1 MDSIMKYV
9 SGFFSGLLGI
19 MMAIFPVTILWQV
32 LTGTNVFG
40 MDVIAV
46 YHMEENNN
54 EIFEGKTFESLL
66 KDIYTNSTRKEKQI
80 QILITELKPMIKN
93 IGDAVIIVPL
103 IKDYME
109 IAVKND
115 EALIKMAAIVQK
127 AQNRSGNDGDNFML
141 TEAEKEQL
149 IAEVG
154 RVGVK

>member
-1 MDSIMKYV
+1 MDDK
-9 SGFFSGLLGI
+9 
-19 MMAIFPVTILWQV
+19 
-32 LTGTNVFG
+32 
-40 MDVIAV
+40 
-46 YHMEENNN
+46 N
-54 EIFEGKTFESLL
+54 EIFEGKTFDSLL
-66 KDIYTNSTRKEKQI
+66 KDIYDNSKRKETQI

-127 AQNRSGNDGDNFML
+127 AQSRTGSTDDNLML

-149 IAEVG
+149 IAEVE
-154 RVGVK
+154 RVGVTKNV

>member
-1 MDSIMKYV
+1 
-9 SGFFSGLLGI
+9 
-19 MMAIFPVTILWQV
+19 
-32 LTGTNVFG
+32 
-40 MDVIAV
+40 
-46 YHMEENNN
+46 MEDKNNN
-54 EIFEGKTFESLL
+54 SEIFEGKTFDSLL

-127 AQNRSGNDGDNFML
+127 ANLRNTNGDEGLIL

-149 IAEVG
+149 IAEVS
-154 RVGVK
+154 RVGVSK

>member
-1 MDSIMKYV
+1 
-9 SGFFSGLLGI
+9 
-19 MMAIFPVTILWQV
+19 
-32 LTGTNVFG
+32 
-40 MDVIAV
+40 
-46 YHMEENNN
+46 MEKDK
-54 EIFEGKTFESLL
+54 EIFEGKSFESLL
-66 KDIYTNSTRKEKQI
+66 KDIYDNSKRKETQI

-127 AQNRSGNDGDNFML
+127 AQNRNGSSDDNLLL

>member
-1 MDSIMKYV
+1 
-9 SGFFSGLLGI
+9 
-19 MMAIFPVTILWQV
+19 
-32 LTGTNVFG
+32 
-40 MDVIAV
+40 
-46 YHMEENNN
+46 MEDKNKNG
-54 EIFEGKTFESLL
+54 EIFEGKTFYSLI

-80 QILITELKPMIKN
+80 KILITELKPMIKN

-127 AQNRSGNDGDNFML
+127 ANLRNTNGDEGLIL

-149 IAEVG
+149 IAEVS
-154 RVGVK
+154 RVGVSK

>member
-1 MDSIMKYV
+1 MDDK
-9 SGFFSGLLGI
+9 
-19 MMAIFPVTILWQV
+19 
-32 LTGTNVFG
+32 
-40 MDVIAV
+40 
-46 YHMEENNN
+46 N
-54 EIFEGKTFESLL
+54 EIFEGKTFDSLL
-66 KDIYTNSTRKEKQI
+66 KDIYDNSKRKETQI

-127 AQNRSGNDGDNFML
+127 AQSRTGGSDDNLML

-149 IAEVG
+149 IAEVE
-154 RVGVK
+154 RVGVAKNV

>member
-1 MDSIMKYV
+1 MNNTKNLQDSNCTLY
-9 SGFFSGLLGI
+9 L
-19 MMAIFPVTILWQV
+19 
-32 LTGTNVFG
+32 
-40 MDVIAV
+40 
-46 YHMEENNN
+46 YYMENDK
-54 EIFEGKTFESLL
+54 EIFKGKTFDSLL
-66 KDIYTNSTRKEKQI
+66 EDIYNNSKRKETQI

-127 AQNRSGNDGDNFML
+127 AQNRSSSDGDGMYL
-141 TEAEKEQL
+141 TDAEKEQL

-154 RVGVK
+154 RVGVAKWASLAIIIC

>member
-1 MDSIMKYV
+1 
-9 SGFFSGLLGI
+9 
-19 MMAIFPVTILWQV
+19 
-32 LTGTNVFG
+32 
-40 MDVIAV
+40 
-46 YHMEENNN
+46 MEDKNKNG
-54 EIFEGKTFESLL
+54 EIFEGKTFDSLL

-115 EALIKMAAIVQK
+115 EALIMMAAIVQK
-127 AQNRSGNDGDNFML
+127 ANLRNTNGDEGLIL

-149 IAEVG
+149 IAEVS
-154 RVGVK
+154 RVGVSK

>member
-1 MDSIMKYV
+1 
-9 SGFFSGLLGI
+9 
-19 MMAIFPVTILWQV
+19 
-32 LTGTNVFG
+32 
-40 MDVIAV
+40 
-46 YHMEENNN
+46 MEENKN

-127 AQNRSGNDGDNFML
+127 AQNRSGGDGDNLML

>member
-1 MDSIMKYV
+1 
-9 SGFFSGLLGI
+9 
-19 MMAIFPVTILWQV
+19 
-32 LTGTNVFG
+32 
-40 MDVIAV
+40 
-46 YHMEENNN
+46 MEDNK
-54 EIFEGKTFESLL
+54 EIFEGKTFDSLL
-66 KDIYTNSTRKEKQI
+66 KDIYDNSKRKESQI

-127 AQNRSGNDGDNFML
+127 AQSRSGNDGDNMML

-149 IAEVG
+149 MAEVG
-154 RVGVK
+154 RVGAGKVE

>member
-1 MDSIMKYV
+1 M
-9 SGFFSGLLGI
+9 GF
-19 MMAIFPVTILWQV
+19 AV
-32 LTGTNVFG
+32 NVPKG
-40 MDVIAV
+40 G
-46 YHMEENNN
+46 N
-54 EIFEGKTFESLL
+54 EGKTFESLL
-66 KDIYTNSTRKEKQI
+66 RDIYTNSTRKETQI

-127 AQNRSGNDGDNFML
+127 AYLRPGGSDGGIIL
-141 TEAEKEQL
+141 TDAEKEQL

-154 RVGVK
+154 RVGVSK

>member
-1 MDSIMKYV
+1 MDDK
-9 SGFFSGLLGI
+9 
-19 MMAIFPVTILWQV
+19 
-32 LTGTNVFG
+32 
-40 MDVIAV
+40 
-46 YHMEENNN
+46 N
-54 EIFEGKTFESLL
+54 EIFEGKTFDSLL
-66 KDIYTNSTRKEKQI
+66 KDIYDNSKRKETQI

-127 AQNRSGNDGDNFML
+127 ANLRNTNGDEGLIL

-149 IAEVG
+149 IAEVS
-154 RVGVK
+154 RVGVSK